1 MTQGIVDVYP
11 FMLPPDLSDVFLAA
25 GWRRPEIYLN
35 PQVRASMSAFAL
47 ANPDAVQTGINL
59 LQADLNNGQ
68 WNAKY
73 GQFKQL
79 NQLDV
84 GYRFLCAKK

>member
-1 MTQGIVDVYP
+1 
-11 FMLPPDLSDVFLAA
+11 MLPPDLSGMLLAA
-25 GWRRPEIYLN
+25 GWRRPESYLN
-35 PQVRASMSAFAL
+35 PQFRATMSAFAL
-47 ANPDAVQTGINL
+47 ANLDAVQTGINL
-59 LQADLNNGQ
+59 LSTDLNNGQ

-84 GYRFLCAKK
+84 GYRFLFANK